1 MDARRHGIVETIMK
15 NPAIVILLVVILC
28 AFGVYGLIN
37 MNKQEFPE
45 FSVRLGVVAGV
56 YPGANARQVEEQLT
70 APLEDYLFSYEE
82 VDKKNTYSVTKNGI
96 VYIYVT
102 LDETVENDTQAWSK
116 IRHGLKDFKS
126 TLPPGVLA
134 IAVNDDFGNT
144 SSLLITLSSADKNY
158 RELGEYM
165 GRLEDEL
172 RKVPAIG
179 NIKRYGDCH
188 EEIAVILDK
197 DKIVSYGLDAK
208 AVFASLFPQGLLSV
222 GGALGADGVSM
233 PVEVTVPF
241 SSEKEI
247 AEQPV
252 YADPSGNILRV
263 KDIARVERRYD
274 EPSSYITHDGVRSL
288 VLSVEMR
295 SGNNIVQFGREV
307 NEVIDG
313 FSKGLPDSVEL
324 FRITDLPQVVKI
336 SVMEFLRDIMIS
348 ILIVIAVMLMMFPL
362 RSAIVAAIEIPI
374 VTFITLAV
382 MYMLG
387 MELNTVTLAAL
398 IVTLGMLVDDSIVMV
413 DAFVDNLR
421 RGMSRW
427 DAAVDSAK
435 SLFMPLFV
443 ATLSI
448 SAIFV
453 PFIFTIKGYL
463 GEFVNFF
470 PPMIALSLFISL
482 IMAMLLVPLMEY
494 RMLGNKSVS
503 GHQNMVE
510 RLQERFFA
518 FVNKLYEKALG
529 LCMKYPYAAIAGAV
543 AFVGLAVVI
552 FVLSPIQL
560 MPKAERDSFAVE
572 IYLPEGRTIEQTAET
587 AADFEAYLKKDSRVK
602 SVTAFIG
609 SGSPRFMAAY
619 SPNLPAPNYAQF
631 IVNTGSNSD
640 TKALVAKFKDSSFD
654 LYPEASV
661 RVKQLDYQA
670 SVCPIEIRLTGDN
683 PSELRQYADTLVRFM
698 HTMDDELVWVHTD
711 CDEYVYTVRIDMK
724 PDEAAMLGISR
735 ASLSSSLAVLF
746 GELPVTTIWEGDYS
760 VAVVV
765 ETGFPGGSPD
775 YDDLY
780 NAMIPGAVPGVWVPL
795 RQIADLT
802 PEWTPAVLHRY
813 NGVPAV
819 IISSELRE
827 GASQPV
833 AMKKIKEYIDGDFSE
848 SLPET
853 VRLEYGGLTAIN
865 RDNAPGIIL
874 GLVASL
880 AVLFFFLM
888 FNFKKISIALLSLAS
903 TTLCLFGA
911 FFGLRLF
918 GLDVSLTAV
927 VGVVSLFGINI
938 RNTIILFEYAE
949 ELRTQKGYTAK
960 EAAIEAGK
968 RRMRPIF
975 LTSITTA
982 VGVLPMIIS
991 RSTLWMPMGVVI
1003 CFGTIFAI
1011 GFVVTILP
1019 VAYWKC
1025 FNKVKIKEEKGV

>member
-1 MDARRHGIVETIMK
+1 MDTRRHGLVETIIR
-15 NPAIVILLVVILC
+15 NPGIVILLVVILC
-28 AFGVYGLIN
+28 AFGVYGLVN

-45 FSVRLGVVAGV
+45 FAIRLGVVAGV
-56 YPGANARQVEEQLT
+56 YPGANAEQVEEQLT
-70 APLEDYLFSYEE
+70 APLEDFLFSYEE
-82 VDKKNTYSVTKNGI
+82 VDKERTYSISKNGI
-96 VYIYVT
+96 AYIYVT
-102 LDETVENDTQAWSK
+102 LDESVKNDGQAWSK
-116 IRHGLKDFKS
+116 IRHGLKDFKAA
-126 TLPPGVLA
+126 LPPGVLA
-134 IAVNDDFGNT
+134 ISVNDDFGNT
-144 SSLLITLSSADKNY
+144 TSLLITLSSADKNY
-158 RELGEYM
+158 RELGTYM
-165 GRLEDEL
+165 GQLEDEL

-197 DKIVSYGLDAK
+197 DKIASYGIDART
-208 AVFASLFPQGLLSV
+208 VFATLFPQGLLSV
-222 GGALGADGVSM
+222 GGSLESDGVSM
-233 PVEVTVPF
+233 PLEVTVPF
-241 SSEKEI
+241 TTEKEV
-247 AEQPV
+247 AETVV
-252 YADPSGNILRV
+252 YSDPSGNILRLR
-263 KDIARVERRYD
+263 DIAEVERRYAD
-274 EPSSYITHDGVRSL
+274 PSSYITHDGLRAL

-295 SGNNIVQFGREV
+295 SGNNIVQFGGDV
-307 NEVIDG
+307 NEVLDD
-313 FSKGLPDSVEL
+313 FSEGLPDSVEL
-324 FRITDLPQVVKI
+324 FRITDLPQVVKV
-336 SVMEFLRDIMIS
+336 SVLEFLRDLMIS

-362 RSAIVAAIEIPI
+362 RSAIVAAVEIPI

-382 MYMLG
+382 MYILG

-427 DAAVDSAK
+427 DAAVDSAR

-448 SAIFV
+448 SAIFT
-453 PFIFTIKGYL
+453 PFIFTIEGYL
-463 GEFVNFF
+463 GEFVQYF

-494 RMLGNKSVS
+494 RMLGDKSMS
-503 GHQNMVE
+503 AKPNMVE
-510 RLQERFFA
+510 RLQEKFFA
-518 FVNKLYEKALG
+518 FVNKVYERALG
-529 LCMKYPYAAIAGAV
+529 LCMKYPYGAMTAAVGSV
-543 AFVGLAVVI
+543 ALAVVV
-552 FVLSPIQL
+552 FLLSPIQL

-572 IYLPEGRTIEQTAET
+572 IYLPDGRTLDETAKV
-587 AADFEAYLKKDSRVK
+587 AADFEAYLKKDGRVK

-619 SPNLPAPNYAQF
+619 SPNLPASNYAQF
-631 IVNTGSNSD
+631 IVNTASNND
-640 TKALVAKFKDSSFD
+640 AKALIAKFKDSSFD
-654 LYPEASV
+654 IYPEASV

-670 SVCPIEIRLTGDN
+670 SACPIEIRLSGDDV
-683 PSELRQYADTLVRFM
+683 PELRRYADTLVRFM
-698 HTMDDELVWVHTD
+698 HTLDNELVWIHKD
-711 CDEYVYTVRIDMK
+711 YDAYRYSVRLDMK
-724 PDEAAMLGISR
+724 PDEAARLGISR

-746 GELPVTTIWEGDYS
+746 GKVPLTTVWEDDYS
-760 VAVVV
+760 VAVVL
-765 ETGFPGGSPD
+765 ETGFDEEAPT

-780 NAMIPGAVPGVWVPL
+780 NALIPGAVPGVWVPL
-795 RQIADLT
+795 RQVADIV
-802 PEWTPAVLHRY
+802 PDWSPAVLTRY
-813 NGVPAV
+813 NGVPTV
-819 IISSELRE
+819 TISSELRE

-833 AMKKIKEYIDGDFSE
+833 AMDRIKEYMDKDFSRI
-848 SLPET
+848 LPEDIK
-853 VRLEYGGLTAIN
+853 LEYGGLTAIN
-865 RDNAPGIIL
+865 EDNGPGIIL

-880 AVLFFFLM
+880 AILFFFLM
-888 FNFKKISIALLSLAS
+888 FNFKKISLALLSLAS
-903 TTLCLFGA
+903 TSLCLFGA
-911 FFGLRLF
+911 FLGLRIF

-927 VGVVSLFGINI
+927 VGIVSLFGINI
-938 RNTIILFEYAE
+938 RNTIILFEFAE

-1025 FNKVKIKEEKGV
+1025 FNKVKIKEENI